1 MIYKQ
6 KLIKIGNSVGLTIP
20 KTLRD
25 SMNLSIGSEVYLRES
40 EKVNEILISLED
52 KNETQSEVDKDF
64 YNLVKTINKK
74 YSKALKELANS

>member
-6 KLIKIGNSVGLTIP
+6 KLTKIGNSVGLTIP

-52 KNETQSEVDKDF
+52 KNEIPSEVDKDF
-64 YNLVKTINKK
+64 YNLVKKINKK

>member
-6 KLIKIGNSVGLTIP
+6 KFTKIGNSVGITIP
-20 KTLRD
+20 KVLRD

-64 YNLVKTINKK
+64 YYLVKTINKK